1 MLVSAL
7 AAFFLL
13 AFGLGVFWRSPN
25 RHDLLFF
32 SYSSMIKS
40 FYIGWFVFLVSY
52 FTSFGQALP
61 ILSVLFAG
69 AAVLLLIGRFE
80 SGALL
85 MPLIPG
91 GGVRKNVLLLAL
103 AAVLG
108 VTLVSALRPIGD
120 VFTAW
125 DALASWNRWAV
136 ELSMNQYKPL
146 NAAYPVLMPALWSL
160 IYEAQSSS
168 ALWFFSRALM
178 SVIPMGVMALV
189 AFAGLRRGV
198 IPLIVLSLPLI
209 FGFVLKDPLYSGY
222 MDQPS
227 ALMAAGGLLIAALSL
242 WEKDAAR
249 RNEFLMLGI
258 MAVALAVLTKQHA
271 IFAAFAVCALVA
283 VMAFRRQITFVR
295 ASVLAAMFLIPI
307 LSFLYIYLQEQDAL
321 WGNLQ
326 RLNEVSNNKVGDGSK
341 VYSAFRTIGAE
352 LPIWLWL
359 ILGAGTLL
367 NLVFFRKPQAIF
379 ALLIAGLTIPGF
391 YVYADCC
398 SYSER
403 NGMWILGH
411 LSVSCF
417 VGVSLLMERMDEE
430 KFLPNWLGSN
440 TKGEP
445 AAGAGSIVPMRLV
458 QACAVMAALGLLLV
472 SNEWPMSRLME
483 RQLNQQREHIV
494 PRVQAIVNR
503 NRGLPN
509 SATTVVTPL
518 QLIRFHPDFA
528 GKYRYCIPMKP
539 SCFKGLAPGK
549 TLYVTANWF
558 ENEQSLAHIERLVAD
573 GHFKYIDQERGVRV
587 YRVEKDMVDAAN

>member
-1 MLVSAL
+1 MLLSAL

-25 RHDLLFF
+25 RYDLFFF

-69 AAVLLLIGRFE
+69 AAVVLLIGRFE

-85 MPLIPG
+85 APLIPG
-91 GGVRKNVLLLAL
+91 GGARKNVLVLAL

-146 NAAYPVLMPALWSL
+146 NAAYPVLVPALWSL

-178 SVIPMGVMALV
+178 SVIPLGVMALV

-209 FGFVLKDPLYSGY
+209 FGFVLKDSLYSGY

-242 WEKDAAR
+242 WEKDVAH
-249 RNEFLMLGI
+249 RNEFLMLGV
-258 MAVALAVLTKQHA
+258 MSVALAVLTKQHA

-283 VMAFRRQITFVR
+283 VMAFRRQITFMR

-326 RLNEVSNNKVGDGSK
+326 TLNEVSNNKVGGGSK
-341 VYSAFRTIGAE
+341 VLSAFRTIGAE
-352 LPIWLWL
+352 LPVWLWP

-367 NLVFFRKPQAIF
+367 NVAYYRKPQALF
-379 ALLIAGLTIPGF
+379 ALLIAALTIPGF
-391 YVYADCC
+391 FIYADCC

-417 VGVSLLMERMDEE
+417 VGVSLLMESMDE
-430 KFLPNWLGSN
+430 KKLLPNWLGSDPKSE
-440 TKGEP
+440 T
-445 AAGAGSIVPMRLV
+445 AAGLVVHMRLV
-458 QACAVMAALGLLLV
+458 QGCAVIAALVLVLV
-472 SNEWPMSRLME
+472 SNEWPISRLME
-483 RQLNQQREHIV
+483 RQLYQQRERIV
-494 PRVQAIVNR
+494 PRVQTMVNR
-503 NRGLPN
+503 NPGLPN
-509 SATTVVTPL
+509 STTTVVSPL
-518 QLIRFHPDFA
+518 QLIRFHPEFA

-587 YRVEKDMVDAAN
+587 YRVENNIPESTN